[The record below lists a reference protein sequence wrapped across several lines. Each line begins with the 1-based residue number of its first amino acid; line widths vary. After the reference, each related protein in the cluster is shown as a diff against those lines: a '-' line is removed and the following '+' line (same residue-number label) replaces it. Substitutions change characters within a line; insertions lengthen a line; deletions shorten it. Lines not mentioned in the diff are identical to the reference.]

1 MNRTRRPAVAL
12 VIVSTASVLTAL
24 GGAASPAVAALAASS
39 VRSVPAAGIKG
50 DPQPELKPF
59 EISSTDG
66 NGTISME
73 PDGSLVAVYNVSG
86 GDGRTRVCQLKRTGT
101 KCTATVTL
109 TPLDDDSVN
118 GVPQVFVTSADHVS
132 VLQSACCDAD
142 PNGDVLFD
150 SANGGSSFG
159 AAVRVGSIDASVAT
173 LSSGEIAF
181 TEGDTSA
188 GTLVESVPFDASGPP
203 PIYAQP
209 NSKIAA
215 DVGIGNFGGGV
226 LVGADDAGSPDTT
239 YVEYAAPETNFDSS
253 GSYVEAGAFS
263 KSELIG
269 ISGGA
274 LLTENTTGKDTVE
287 LRMFGGVSFGA
298 AHAVPGTSGGGP
310 EWFAV
315 YQDPS
320 GAVHVFSERGK
331 ASPGYDLIEEST
343 SDGGARWSA
352 PVDLGD
358 AITNNFFSVALD
370 RHGAGLVLG
379 TGGGKAYGY
388 PVLAPQTV
396 SFALKSGSIGVGH
409 STTASGK
416 VSPVG
421 KGRKVFLQV
430 ERSGLWYTVA
440 TAHESSTGTFSFT
453 IKGSSAG
460 TFDYRAVVND
470 QIGYLMYG
478 YSAARTLQVTG

>member
-1 MNRTRRPAVAL
+1 MNRTRRPAVA
-12 VIVSTASVLTAL
+12 VAIVWLASLLTAL
-24 GGAASPAVAALAASS
+24 GAAAFPGAALAA
-39 VRSVPAAGIKG
+39 PAAGVKG

-59 EISSTDG
+59 EISSASG
-66 NGTISME
+66 HGTIAME
-73 PDGSLVAVYNVSG
+73 PDGSLVAVYDVNG
-86 GDGRTRVCQLKRTGT
+86 GNGHAKVCVLKRTGT

-109 TPLDDDSVN
+109 TPLADDGTN

-132 VLQSACCDAD
+132 VLQGACCDAD

-159 AAVRVGSIDASVAT
+159 AAVRVGSITPSAGT
-173 LSSGEIAF
+173 LTGGQIAF
-181 TEGDTSA
+181 TEGDASS
-188 GTLVESVPFDASGPP
+188 TLVESVPFDASGPP
-203 PIYAQP
+203 AIYAEP

-215 DVGIGNFGGGV
+215 DVGIGNYGGGV
-226 LVGADDAGSPDTT
+226 LVGADDLGSPDTT
-239 YVEYAAPETNFDSS
+239 YVEYAGAGNNFDNSS
-253 GSYVEAGAFS
+253 SYAPVGAIS

-269 ISGGA
+269 ISVGA
-274 LLTENTTGKDTVE
+274 LLTENTTGKNTVE
-287 LRMFGGVSFGA
+287 LRMFNGTGFGA

-331 ASPGYDLIEEST
+331 AKQGYDLIEEST
-343 SDGGARWSA
+343 SDGGVRWSA

-379 TGGGKAYGY
+379 TGGGKAIGY
-388 PVLAPQTV
+388 PVLAPQAV
-396 SFALKSGSIGVGH
+396 SFALKSSSIGKGR

-421 KGRKVFLQV
+421 KGRKVMLQV

-440 TAHESSTGTFSFT
+440 TTHESSTGTFSFT

-460 TFDYRAVVND
+460 TFDYRAVAND
-470 QIGYLMYG
+470 QVGYLMYG
-478 YSAARTLQVTG
+478 YSAARTLRVTG